1 MTSGGIVRFILRLS
15 FCLILLATFAFAAD
29 DASLLMKLDRDF
41 ATDFAAKGIDGWIAY
56 MAPNAVEISPEPL
69 VGTEQMR
76 TGLGRVFS
84 APGFHLT
91 WVPTKAELV
100 GKGGLGYTVGRYTQT
115 STGSDGKTHIERG
128 SYLTTWQKQKDGSWK
143 VVSDIGS
150 PDPQ

>member
-1 MTSGGIVRFILRLS
+1 MKRILCFAAVAVLLS
-15 FCLILLATFAFAAD
+15 ALAVAAD
-29 DASLLMKLDRDF
+29 DDPKILMQLDREF
-41 ATDFAAKGIDGWIAY
+41 AETFAAKGIDGWIQY
-56 MAPNAVEISPEPL
+56 MAPNAVELSAEPL

-76 TGLGRVFS
+76 TGLGKVFS

-100 GKGGLGYTVGRYTQT
+100 GKGGVGYTVGRYQQT
-115 STGSDGKTHIERG
+115 SIGADGKPRVERG
-128 SYLTTWQKQKDGSWK
+128 SYLTTWQKQRDGSWK